1 MNSLNSSVK
10 VLFDQSIDILNQGFD
25 IIILSPGVPKTIPL
39 IQEAYN
45 RKIPVIS
52 EIELAYHYVKGSIIA
67 ITGTDGKSTTT
78 SLTGHI
84 FKELDL
90 ETIICG
96 NIGIP
101 LITFVDKMSDE
112 TITVIELSSF
122 QLETIDSFKPD
133 VASIL
138 NVAPDHLDRYKDIHE
153 YYDAK
158 KRIFMRQ
165 DNSDFFIYNCDN
177 EIIENSKMD
186 FPSNSLRFSVC
197 DDSADSFYRDEKIYV
212 VYDGYIIP
220 VVDVKR
226 LRIIGIHNIYNAM
239 ASILMVVSL
248 YKKLNIVPD
257 FNKIGDACCS
267 FKGLEHRMEYIGK
280 YNERSFVNDSKATT
294 ISAVEM
300 AVKSIKDKG
309 VIILGGRTK
318 GDDYSKLRDIIDE
331 KIRTIILIGE
341 SNKLFSE
348 IFKGFNTV
356 MADNMEDAV
365 LKAMKNSEE
374 GDMILLSPACASYDM
389 FEDYEARGN
398 AFKECFNKLSEG
410 KISWT

>member
-1 MNSLNSSVK
+1 
-10 VLFDQSIDILNQGFD
+10 
-25 IIILSPGVPKTIPL
+25 
-39 IQEAYN
+39 
-45 RKIPVIS
+45 
-52 EIELAYHYVKGSIIA
+52 
-67 ITGTDGKSTTT
+67 
-78 SLTGHI
+78 
-84 FKELDL
+84 
-90 ETIICG
+90 
-96 NIGIP
+96 
-101 LITFVDKMSDE
+101 
-112 TITVIELSSF
+112 

-138 NVAPDHLDRYKDIHE
+138 NAAPDHLDRYKDIHE
-153 YYDAK
+153 YYEAK

-177 EIIENSKMD
+177 EIIENSKMN
-186 FPSNSLRFSVC
+186 FPSNSLRFSVY
-197 DDSADSFYRDEKIYV
+197 DDSADSFYRDENIYV

-220 VVDVKR
+220 VVDVRK
-226 LRIIGIHNIYNAM
+226 LSIIGIHNIYNVM
-239 ASILMVVSL
+239 ASLLMVVSL
-248 YKKLNIVPD
+248 HKKLNITPD

-267 FKGLEHRMEYIGK
+267 FKGLDHRMEYIGK

-331 KIRTIILIGE
+331 KIRAVILIGE
-341 SNKLFSE
+341 SKEFFLE

-356 MADNMEDAV
+356 AADNMEDAV

-398 AFKECFNKLSEG
+398 IFKECFNKLSEG
-410 KISWT
+410 KISWN